1 MTDLND
7 YELLDYLSFAIQE
20 ALAGNV
26 GELDNA
32 LYIVETMRDRE
43 SSE

>member
-7 YELLDYLSFAIQE
+7 YELLDWLSFAIQE
-20 ALAGNV
+20 ALNGNT

-43 SSE
+43 TT

>member
-7 YELLDYLSFAIQE
+7 YELLDWLSFAIQE
-20 ALAGNV
+20 ALNGNT

-32 LYIVETMRDRE
+32 LHIVETMRDRE
-43 SSE
+43 ST

>member
-1 MTDLND
+1 MTNLND
-7 YELLDYLSFAIQE
+7 YELLDWLSFAIQE
-20 ALAGNV
+20 ALNGNT

-43 SSE
+43 TT